1 MNFCENCIHYEMC
14 KWHEPMI
21 SDNIITFFPHNEDC
35 ALFQN
40 KADFVEVVRCKDCKC
55 YLAVTYNGEPMHYGY
70 CKNKHDDIL
79 GNRHR
84 FEGDYCSYGEIKE
97 RF

>member
-1 MNFCENCIHYEMC
+1 MTCKDCIYYEVCKELRYGDISNC
-14 KWHEPMI
+14 
-21 SDNIITFFPHNEDC
+21 NIEDC
-35 ALFQN
+35 GGRFKN
-40 KADFVEVVRCKDCKC
+40 KADYVEVVRCKDCKC

-84 FEGDYCSYGEIKE
+84 FEGDYCSYGNRK
-97 RF
+97 